1 MRSEWIEPV
10 EDVHEEASLTTD
22 RGHETKNTK
31 GSDTEDPHDDGDE
44 SMTCHRVESSDTT
57 GGPDIT
63 TNIVLL
69 LRCCGLVTIAVVHY
83 KTHVRDRSQIMHL
96 LSMPYFK
103 VKNFFICMAIVWC
116 NIE

>member
-1 MRSEWIEPV
+1 MRSERIEPV
-10 EDVHEEASLTTD
+10 EDVHEEASLTID

-31 GSDTEDPHDDGDE
+31 SSDTEDPHDDGDE

-83 KTHVRDRSQIMHL
+83 NTHVRDRSQIMHS
-96 LSMPYFK
+96 LSMPYFQ
-103 VKNFFICMAIVWC
+103 VKIFYLYGNCLV
-116 NIE
+116 